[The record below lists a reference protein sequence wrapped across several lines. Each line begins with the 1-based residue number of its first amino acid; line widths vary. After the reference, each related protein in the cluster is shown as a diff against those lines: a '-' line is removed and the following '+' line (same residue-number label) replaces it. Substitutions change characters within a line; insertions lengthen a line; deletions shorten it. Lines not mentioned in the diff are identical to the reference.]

1 MTTQMVLCLAV
12 FLLMIIGYV
21 AGPKYGITNGITG
34 MAIVALT
41 AWLGLAPLDVI
52 LSHFATSNNLLIIGM
67 FIIAAGFSR
76 TQAVKKVSAA
86 VYKISGGNFTKV
98 LAGYVIIGFILTN
111 LGMTP
116 MATFALIG
124 PLATACCEEFDM
136 SPSKMI
142 MPIALATIGSF
153 SSLPV
158 GSGSIVFAQQN
169 AYLESYGYTA
179 YSMELLDIFFGRFP
193 LAVVVLLYAIF
204 IMPKFCPAQPNIP
217 PTIQVVKSGKTGKG
231 GKDQP
236 PLSPLQEFL
245 GYGIFAVNT
254 VLLVINSTVCE
265 ITASWLLAYTG
276 ATILVVSGV
285 LKPKE
290 AINAIPV
297 RVILMLAAASS
308 IGTAMT
314 QSGVGELIGDVLAGA
329 LGDTTNGYV
338 IGAAFFVIPFILTQF
353 MNNVSVGNIFR
364 PILILTCKSLG
375 CNPVGPL
382 ILLLSG
388 YMTAFMSPMA
398 TGTIPIAMD
407 LGGYNQK
414 DLIKMGWLPSI
425 IIAVFAVLWIMTVYP
440 AFG

>member
-1 MTTQMVLCLAV
+1 MNIQMILSLAV

-21 AGPKYGITNGITG
+21 VGPQFGIPNGITG
-34 MAIVALT
+34 MAVVVLV
-41 AWLGLAPLDVI
+41 AWLNLAPLETI
-52 LSHFATSNNLLIIGM
+52 LSHFATSNNMLIIGM

-76 TQAVKKVSAA
+76 TQAIKKVSAT

-98 LAGYVIIGFILTN
+98 LAGYVVMGFILTN

-124 PLATACCEEFDM
+124 PLAAACCSEFNM

-158 GSGSIVFAQQN
+158 GSGAIVFAQQN
-169 AYLESYGYTA
+169 AYLESYEYTT
-179 YSMELLDIFFGRFP
+179 YQMELLDVFFSRFP
-193 LAVVVLLYAIF
+193 LAVVILLYAIF
-204 IMPKFCPAQPNIP
+204 IMPKFCPAVPSTIP
-217 PTIQVVKSGKTGKG
+217 TLEVSKKTKG
-231 GKDQP
+231 NKDQQ
-236 PLSPLQEFL
+236 PLTPLQEFL
-245 GYGIFAVNT
+245 GYGVFVVNT
-254 VLLVINSTVCE
+254 VLLVINSTVYE
-265 ITASWLLAYTG
+265 ITDSWLLAFTG
-276 ATILVVSGV
+276 ATILVVFGV

-314 QSGVGELIGDVLAGA
+314 LSGVGELIGDLLADS
-329 LGDTTNGYV
+329 LGNTTNGYL

-375 CNPVGPL
+375 CNPIGPL
-382 ILLLSG
+382 LLLLSG

-407 LGGYNQK
+407 LGGYTQK

-425 IIAVFAVLWIMTVYP
+425 IIAVFAVFWIMTIYP
-440 AFG
+440 AFP